1 MYVVNLSSFRLLN
14 GSINTALYN
23 KDGIH
28 LNYHGTRKLAHN
40 LEIKPKV
47 KHNNTQEDS
56 NRNQRGNRK
65 RELHTKPR
73 APESKH
79 PLVGDTHDFD
89 YDFNY
94 LSKTTPVPKT
104 GCFICG
110 ESNHNAYKCR
120 HVSPVECH
128 NCHEFGH
135 KAKFCR
141 AKK

>member
-1 MYVVNLSSFRLLN
+1 MLPVSLDYSCL
-14 GSINTALYN
+14 I
-23 KDGIH
+23 
-28 LNYHGTRKLAHN
+28 AHSVFS
-40 LEIKPKV
+40 K
-47 KHNNTQEDS
+47 
-56 NRNQRGNRK
+56 
-65 RELHTKPR
+65 
-73 APESKH
+73 SKH

-104 GCFICG
+104 GCLICG